1 MKRFSISALGA
12 GLVSAAML
20 AQSMPPPTPTPGD
33 SAPTIRSSTAA
44 GTVLLTGTVWKYT
57 AGQSI
62 TIRTGDGKDH
72 EMALQPGVRVDGSVV
87 VGGLAALMWATDN
100 AGNPRVMSITA
111 PPGSAMDIERSSAAA
126 GPYGAGTPGRT
137 PRPAGTTTPGPA
149 PGPVPDPRALAP
161 PDSGRVLAIAERLGS
176 GKIDGAGRVFRT
188 S

>member
-1 MKRFSISALGA
+1 MEDFMKRFSIPVLGT

-20 AQSMPPPTPTPGD
+20 AQSAPPPTPTPGD
-33 SAPTIRSSTAA
+33 SAPAIRSSTAA
-44 GTVLLTGTVWKYT
+44 GTVLLTGTVWKYA

-111 PPGSAMDIERSSAAA
+111 PPGSAMDIERSAPSVGTYGTGTPRPNPAAT
-126 GPYGAGTPGRT
+126 TPGRT
-137 PRPAGTTTPGPA
+137 PRPKGTTTPGPRPDQYPT
-149 PGPVPDPRALAP
+149 PGPSPRPTPAA
-161 PDSGRVLAIAERLGS
+161 SS
-176 GKIDGAGRVFRT
+176 Q
-188 S
+188 